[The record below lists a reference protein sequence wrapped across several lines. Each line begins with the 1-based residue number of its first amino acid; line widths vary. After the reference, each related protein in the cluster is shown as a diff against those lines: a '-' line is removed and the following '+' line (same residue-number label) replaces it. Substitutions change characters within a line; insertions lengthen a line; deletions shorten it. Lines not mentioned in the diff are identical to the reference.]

1 MERELRRKKRISVIG
16 VEAIELVINVR
27 KSN

>member
-16 VEAIELVINVR
+16 VEDIELVINVR

>member
-16 VEAIELVINVR
+16 VDDIELVINVR